1 MKIKSEEIIKGG
13 QGRSPDEL
21 KNAAISTVII
31 LIVGCVVMTGLWIFG
46 LIK

>member
-31 LIVGCVVMTGLWIFG
+31 LIVGCMVMTGLWIFG
-46 LIK
+46 LIR